1 MPSLLQLRCSL
12 AWGFVL
18 LWLPQEVSGLR
29 KVTKE
34 VSCLDRAAGVDSSKK
49 KKKKKVLNI
58 DKPSLETQL
67 SGRATTR

>member
-49 KKKKKVLNI
+49 KKKK
-58 DKPSLETQL
+58 SAEH
-67 SGRATTR
+67 